1 MKKYLFGL
9 GAMLAGAGL
18 MFVLMHG
25 EVKAESDAGRD
36 SNLVSSYSK
45 TDFLCHEQSKS
56 VWSAA
61 RYSIERNIQ
70 IPEGYGSAADWGNI
84 LECKKGNT
92 TCYINDIFLEV

>member
-45 TDFLCHEQSKS
+45 ADFLCHEQSKS

-61 RYSIERNIQ
+61 RLFYRTQYPN
-70 IPEGYGSAADWGNI
+70 P
-84 LECKKGNT
+84 
-92 TCYINDIFLEV
+92 